1 MGEETKKKHNK
12 IESKETQINDRNDK
26 KGET

>member
-1 MGEETKKKHNK
+1 MGEETRKKRNK

-26 KGET
+26 EGET